1 MHKSLKKK
9 YVQEK
14 ILIPIS
20 INIFKKIRKNLMN
33 FLNGI
38 KMNLIKELTLI
49 IASLNMSKE
58 KLKKIEISILFYFK
72 KMKSILKKEKE
83 NKIIKMFIIKKKFEN
98 F

>member
-58 KLKKIEISILFYFK
+58 KLKKIEISILFYFQK
-72 KMKSILKKEKE
+72 NEINIEKR
-83 NKIIKMFIIKKKFEN
+83 KRK
-98 F
+98 